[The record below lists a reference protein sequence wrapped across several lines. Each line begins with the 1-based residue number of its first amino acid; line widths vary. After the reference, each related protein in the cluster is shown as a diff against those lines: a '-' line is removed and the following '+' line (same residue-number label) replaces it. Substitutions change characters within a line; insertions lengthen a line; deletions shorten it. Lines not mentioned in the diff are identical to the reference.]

1 MLLVSVHVRVTEFTD
16 VEIGLLALATAVP
29 VIVGV
34 RMMDTAIS
42 TERDQ
47 QKVSTGALLVLGGAI
62 AGPSA
67 GYFYGGCPS
76 AGWTGTLGR
85 AVVGAAGLSSLF
97 YYVASDGGDAGAY
110 VYPSLVGSSL
120 IVLAWDAWDLA
131 RVGGRVREA
140 NERRAR
146 TATLA
151 PQVIPVALDHGRT
164 PGLAVSVKF

>member
-1 MLLVSVHVRVTEFTD
+1 
-16 VEIGLLALATAVP
+16 
-29 VIVGV
+29 
-34 RMMDTAIS
+34 MMGTPIS
-42 TERDQ
+42 TEEDQ

-85 AVVGAAGLSSLF
+85 AVVGAVGLTSLF
-97 YYVASDGGDAGAY
+97 YYAASDGVDVSYA
-110 VYPSLVGSSL
+110 YPSLVGSTL
-120 IVLAWDAWDLA
+120 VILAWDAWDLA

-140 NERRAR
+140 NERRVR

-151 PQVIPVALDHGRT
+151 PQVITVALDHGRT
-164 PGLAVSVKF
+164 PGLGLQVKF